1 MTGTDSE
8 SKEQIVSLEK
18 RLLKAFCDFD
28 VVTLDELIDDDALFV
43 LPNAQT
49 ITKPIVLD
57 NYRHKK
63 MKMEITPGD
72 HVITLIGDTAVMSVS
87 LESLVTTGET
97 KSRSQFRYMRVWKL
111 LNGTWKIIATS
122 GIQLK

>member
-28 VVTLDELIDDDALFV
+28 VVTLDELIHNDALFI

-49 ITKPIVLD
+49 IPKSTVLD
-57 NYRHKK
+57 NYRQKK
-63 MKMEITPGD
+63 MDMEITPGD
-72 HVITLIGDTAVMSVS
+72 HVVTLIGDTAVMSIS
-87 LESLVTTGET
+87 LESLVTMGET

-111 LNGTWKIIATS
+111 VNGTWKIIATS
-122 GIQLK
+122 GTQLK